1 MRVWHTTLRQNL
13 PSILKRGILGSY
25 SKGKMPVVWVHD
37 HAQQSWAFLHVVRR
51 HGGRVEDVVSLC
63 VDVSDDTIRRSAAPG
78 LYYTTEDV
86 PPIAIVDVVKFQTV
100 SASPLEIREHAV
112 GKPEDVH
119 VPAPDRRPGRRA
131 RQRGKR
137 ARRDAQ

>member
-37 HAQQSWAFLHVVRR
+37 QAQQSWAFLHVVRR

-63 VDVSDDTIRRSAAPG
+63 VDVSDDTIRRSAAAG
-78 LYYTTEDV
+78 LYYTTEDI
-86 PPIAIVDVVKFQTV
+86 PAIAIIGVVGFQTV
-100 SASPLEIREHAV
+100 SVSPLEIAQNGSERTQT
-112 GKPEDVH
+112 VH
-119 VPAPDRRPGRRA
+119 ESAPDNGPKRRA
-131 RQRGKR
+131 GN
-137 ARRDAQ
+137 RRTRNG